1 MRAVTVNHFGGSPS
15 MAEVATPV
23 AGPGQVLI
31 KLAAASINPM
41 DAKLASGEWRPAP
54 VMFPMVL
61 GVDGAGVVEAIGEGT
76 TRFYPGDKVFG
87 QLFIPP
93 IGASGTYAEYVAVTA
108 EAPLARVPDGV
119 DLVLAATAPTAGGT
133 GLSLVEMVEP
143 LDDQVVLIIGAGGGV
158 GTFATQFAVRA
169 GAIVIADI
177 NAVAEG
183 RMRSYGVKEAIVRSQ
198 DSAKRAVRR
207 SHPDGI
213 DVLIDL
219 VSDAKVFAANAALVR
234 PGGTAITTKYVADLE
249 ALQALGI
256 RGVNFALRQ
265 STELLERVGEALAE
279 RTIVE
284 PPITRIGLEDVPG
297 TFGPQTHTH
306 ANGKTVIVL

>member
-1 MRAVTVNHFGGSPS
+1 MRAVTVNRFGESPS
-15 MAEVATPV
+15 IAEVATPV

-41 DAKLASGEWRPAP
+41 DSKLASGEWRPAP
-54 VMFPMVL
+54 VVFPMVL
-61 GVDGAGVVEAIGEGT
+61 GVDGAGIVEAIGDGVT
-76 TRFYPGDKVFG
+76 SFHPGEEVFG

-108 EAPLARVPDGV
+108 EAPLTRVPNGV
-119 DLVLAATAPTAGGT
+119 DLVLAAAAPTAGGT
-133 GLSLVEMVEP
+133 GLSLVELLEP

-158 GTFATQFAVRA
+158 GTFATQFAVNA

-177 NAVAEG
+177 NAEAEG
-183 RMRSYGVKEAIVRSQ
+183 RMRSYGVRETFVRSQ
-198 DSAKRAVRR
+198 VSTKTAVSR
-207 SHPDGI
+207 SHPDGV

-219 VSDAKVFAANAALVR
+219 VSDANAFASNAALVR
-234 PGGTAITTKYVADLE
+234 PGGTAITTQYVADLE
-249 ALQALGI
+249 ALQASGI

-265 STELLERVGEALAE
+265 TAELLDRVGEAIAE
-279 RTIVE
+279 QTILE
-284 PPITRIGLEDVPG
+284 PPITRISLEDVPA
-297 TFGPQTHTH
+297 TLRPQAQTH

>member
-1 MRAVTVNHFGGSPS
+1 MRAVTVNHFGESPS
-15 MAEVATPV
+15 MAEVATPM

-61 GVDGAGVVEAIGEGT
+61 GVDGAGVVEAVGEGT
-76 TRFYPGDKVFG
+76 TRFCAGDKVFG

-183 RMRSYGVKEAIVRSQ
+183 RMRSYGVEETIVRSQ
-198 DSAKRAVRR
+198 VSAKRAVRR

-219 VSDAKVFAANAALVR
+219 ASDAKGFAANAALVR
-234 PGGTAITTKYVADLE
+234 PGGTAMTTKYVADLE

-297 TFGPQTHTH
+297 KFGLQTQTH